1 VNQKEGLFNGSQDIY
16 IRDNFTNSVQNLTLG
31 NYTFTSD
38 IGEFASRFDILYQN
52 SLSVSNSDFNPNQ
65 VIIYNKD
72 KTIFVNTGNT
82 LMNSLKIFDIRGRLL
97 FNQSE
102 INDTKTSIKLDT
114 ENQVLLL
121 QITSQ
126 NGQVINKKIMN

>member
-38 IGEFASRFDILYQN
+38 IGEFTNRFDILYQN
-52 SLSVSNSDFNPNQ
+52 SLGINNPNFNPNQ

-72 KTIFVNTGNT
+72 ETIYVNTGNV

-102 INDTKTSIKLDT
+102 INDTKTSVKLDT

-126 NGQVINKKIMN
+126 NNEVITKKIMN